1 MQSSMQKSGFSAN
14 ELLRCLGIL
23 GGTLLYSLGMNL
35 FVVPAGLY
43 TGGIMGLSQL
53 LRTFLLQWT
62 GWTLKVDIAGFI
74 NYAINLPMLLI
85 AWKRLDHRIV
95 LKTLLS
101 VTSTTLFLSLVPR
114 TDILS
119 GDQLARCLIGGML
132 CGSGI
137 GLLLWMGGTSG
148 GMDLL
153 GMMLIKSGSH
163 TSIGHVNLCWNLA
176 LYTICAAAFS
186 LSTAIYSILFSFV
199 STTVMDKLH
208 MQNINVEVTVVTKI
222 LSPEMEHEI
231 LVDLH
236 RGITRIDGIGEYTG
250 EPGPRVLYPCLQ
262 IRNQPPARHH
272 LQIRPPRLHRRQG
285 RRGHLR
291 QLQEENLTPKRSQR
305 AIPRTL
311 RIFLYKPSSSR
322 YNISKP
328 HARSLL

>member
-23 GGTLLYSLGMNL
+23 SGTLLYALGMNL

-74 NYAINLPMLLI
+74 NYAINLPMLMI

-208 MQNINVEVTVVTKI
+208 MQNINVEVTVVTKV
-222 LSPEMEHEI
+222 LSPEMEQEI

-250 EPGPRVLYPCLQ
+250 EPVHVFYILASKYE
-262 IRNQPPARHH
+262 IS
-272 LQIRPPRLHRRQG
+272 RL
-285 RRGHLR
+285 
-291 QLQEENLTPKRSQR
+291 R
-305 AIPRTL
+305 AI
-311 RIFLYKPSSSR
+311 
-322 YNISKP
+322 ISKYDP
-328 HARSLL
+328 HAFIVAKDGAVIYGNYKKKI

>member
-1 MQSSMQKSGFSAN
+1 
-14 ELLRCLGIL
+14 
-23 GGTLLYSLGMNL
+23 
-35 FVVPAGLY
+35 
-43 TGGIMGLSQL
+43 
-53 LRTFLLQWT
+53 
-62 GWTLKVDIAGFI
+62 
-74 NYAINLPMLLI
+74 MLLI

-101 VTSTTLFLSLVPR
+101 VTGTTLFLSLVPH

-250 EPGPRVLYPCLQ
+250 EPVHVFYILASKYE
-262 IRNQPPARHH
+262 IS
-272 LQIRPPRLHRRQG
+272 RL
-285 RRGHLR
+285 
-291 QLQEENLTPKRSQR
+291 R
-305 AIPRTL
+305 AI
-311 RIFLYKPSSSR
+311 
-322 YNISKP
+322 ISKYDP
-328 HARSLL
+328 HAFIVAKDGAVIYGNYKKKI

>member
-62 GWTLKVDIAGFI
+62 GWTPKVDIAGFI

-208 MQNINVEVTVVTKI
+208 MQNINVEVTVVTKV
-222 LSPEMEHEI
+222 LSPEMEQEI

-250 EPGPRVLYPCLQ
+250 EPVHVFYILASKYE
-262 IRNQPPARHH
+262 IS
-272 LQIRPPRLHRRQG
+272 RL
-285 RRGHLR
+285 
-291 QLQEENLTPKRSQR
+291 R
-305 AIPRTL
+305 AI
-311 RIFLYKPSSSR
+311 
-322 YNISKP
+322 ISKYDP
-328 HARSLL
+328 HAFIVAKDGAVIYGNYKKKI

>member
-1 MQSSMQKSGFSAN
+1 MQKKVLPVS
-14 ELLRCLGIL
+14 ELLHCLGIL

-53 LRTFLLQWT
+53 LRTFLLRAT
-62 GWTLKVDIAGFI
+62 GWAPAIDIAGLI
-74 NYAINLPMLLI
+74 NYAINLPMLVL
-85 AWKRLDHRIV
+85 AWRQLDHRVV

-101 VTSTTLFLSLVPR
+101 VTGTTLFLSLVPH

-132 CGSGI
+132 CGCSI

-163 TSIGHVNLCWNLA
+163 TSIGHVNLCWNLM
-176 LYTICAAAFS
+176 LYTICACAFS

-199 STTVMDKLH
+199 STTAMDKLH

-236 RGITRIDGIGEYTG
+236 RGITRMDGIGEYTG
-250 EPGPRVLYPCLQ
+250 DPVHVFYILVSKYEIG
-262 IRNQPPARHH
+262 
-272 LQIRPPRLHRRQG
+272 RL
-285 RRGHLR
+285 
-291 QLQEENLTPKRSQR
+291 R
-305 AIPRTL
+305 AI
-311 RIFLYKPSSSR
+311 IMKYD
-322 YNISKP
+322 P
-328 HARSLL
+328 HAFIVAKDGAVIYGNYKRKV

>member
-1 MQSSMQKSGFSAN
+1 MQSSMQKSAFSAN

-101 VTSTTLFLSLVPR
+101 VTGTTLFLSLVPR

-208 MQNINVEVTVVTKI
+208 MQNINVEVTVVTKV
-222 LSPEMEHEI
+222 LSPEMEQEI

-250 EPGPRVLYPCLQ
+250 EPVHVFYILASKYE
-262 IRNQPPARHH
+262 IS
-272 LQIRPPRLHRRQG
+272 RL
-285 RRGHLR
+285 
-291 QLQEENLTPKRSQR
+291 R
-305 AIPRTL
+305 AI
-311 RIFLYKPSSSR
+311 
-322 YNISKP
+322 ISKYDP
-328 HARSLL
+328 HAFIVAKDGAVIYGNYKKKI

>member
-1 MQSSMQKSGFSAN
+1 MQKKVLPVS
-14 ELLRCLGIL
+14 ELLHCLGIL

-53 LRTFLLQWT
+53 LRTFLLRAT
-62 GWTLKVDIAGFI
+62 GWAPAIDIAGLI
-74 NYAINLPMLLI
+74 NYAINLPMLLL
-85 AWKRLDHRIV
+85 AWRRLDHRVV

-101 VTSTTLFLSLVPR
+101 VTGTTIFLSLVPR

-132 CGSGI
+132 CGCGI

-163 TSIGHVNLCWNLA
+163 TSIGHVNLCWNLM
-176 LYTICAAAFS
+176 LYTICACAFS
-186 LSTAIYSILFSFV
+186 LSAAIYSILFSFV
-199 STTVMDKLH
+199 STTAMDKLH

-236 RGITRIDGIGEYTG
+236 RGITRMDGIGEYTG
-250 EPGPRVLYPCLQ
+250 DPVHVFYILVSKYEIG
-262 IRNQPPARHH
+262 
-272 LQIRPPRLHRRQG
+272 RL
-285 RRGHLR
+285 
-291 QLQEENLTPKRSQR
+291 R
-305 AIPRTL
+305 AI
-311 RIFLYKPSSSR
+311 IMKYD
-322 YNISKP
+322 P
-328 HARSLL
+328 HAFIVAKDGAVIYGNYKRKV

>member
-1 MQSSMQKSGFSAN
+1 MQKKLFPAS
-14 ELLRCLGIL
+14 ELLHCLGIL

-53 LRTFLLQWT
+53 LRTFLLRAT
-62 GWTLKVDIAGFI
+62 GWTPAIDIAGLI
-74 NYAINLPMLLI
+74 NYTINLPMLLL
-85 AWKRLDHRIV
+85 AWRRLDQRVV

-101 VTSTTLFLSLVPR
+101 VTGTPIFLSLVPR
-114 TDILS
+114 ADILP
-119 GDQLARCLIGGML
+119 GDQLARCPIGGLL
-132 CGSGI
+132 CGRGI

-163 TSIGHVNLCWNLA
+163 TSIGHVNLCWNLM
-176 LYTICAAAFS
+176 LYTICACAFS

-199 STTVMDKLH
+199 STTAMDKLH

-236 RGITRIDGIGEYTG
+236 RGITRMDGIGEYTG
-250 EPGPRVLYPCLQ
+250 DPVHVFYILVSKYEIG
-262 IRNQPPARHH
+262 
-272 LQIRPPRLHRRQG
+272 RL
-285 RRGHLR
+285 
-291 QLQEENLTPKRSQR
+291 R
-305 AIPRTL
+305 AI
-311 RIFLYKPSSSR
+311 IMKYD
-322 YNISKP
+322 P
-328 HARSLL
+328 HAFIVAKDGAVIYGNYKRKV